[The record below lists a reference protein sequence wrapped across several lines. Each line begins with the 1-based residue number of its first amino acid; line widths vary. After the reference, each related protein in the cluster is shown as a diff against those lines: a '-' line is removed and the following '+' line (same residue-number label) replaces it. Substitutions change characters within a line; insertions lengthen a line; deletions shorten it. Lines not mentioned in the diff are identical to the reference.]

1 MSGEVVYA
9 NCGPSC
15 AAGKSGFCNHVL
27 ALMLK
32 VCKYTLY
39 NCKDTTELQHE
50 EDENSSTACTST
62 LQRWHQPRVEG
73 ISSYPIM
80 EVAVS
85 KTRLQTE
92 QKSSGIMC
100 HLYEARKV
108 DMPTK
113 LNDFVETVKDIDPDL
128 GLLQTCELNTGNGTD
143 NHVDTRFGKSPAG
156 AFGCYQ
162 LGFQESN
169 FKVTSNLPPIQ
180 RGASNTILTTIPPY
194 PSLPLDDVN
203 DDFLLDVR
211 KDLDTLQNRLL
222 DDLKVTMLDANKI
235 EENTKAQH
243 TCSAWT
249 EERKI
254 RFTASNFGR
263 VSRRKRNHEKF
274 CNDLLDAKPFRSAST
289 DHGIKYEPVALR
301 EYEKY
306 MHRIGRSI
314 KVEKSGFFVSPKLFY
329 LGCSPDGKVIDISSI
344 DQFGLVE
351 IKCPSSKF
359 SVTPTEACSD
369 PHFFLEVVDEKP
381 KLKKNHVY
389 YDQVQGQ
396 MAITGTKWCDF
407 VVYTKKGLS
416 IERIQFD
423 EEHWKKMCAILNT
436 TYFRYFLP
444 AAAKKKFAMQ
454 K

>member
-73 ISSYPIM
+73 ISFYPVM

-108 DMPTK
+108 EMPTE

-143 NHVDTRFGKSPAG
+143 NHVDTRLGKSPAG
-156 AFGCYQ
+156 AY
-162 LGFQESN
+162 
-169 FKVTSNLPPIQ
+169 
-180 RGASNTILTTIPPY
+180 RPPY
-194 PSLPLDDVN
+194 LSLPLDDVN
-203 DDFLLDVR
+203 DDFLLHVPE
-211 KDLDTLQNRLL
+211 DLDTLQNRLL
-222 DDLKVTMLDANKI
+222 NDLKVTMLDANKI

-249 EERKI
+249 EERKF

-263 VSRRKRNHEKF
+263 VSRRKRNHKKF

-306 MHRIGRSI
+306 MHKIGRPI
-314 KVEKSGFFVSPKLFY
+314 KVEKSGFFVSPNLF
-329 LGCSPDGKVIDISSI
+329 
-344 DQFGLVE
+344 
-351 IKCPSSKF
+351 
-359 SVTPTEACSD
+359 
-369 PHFFLEVVDEKP
+369 
-381 KLKKNHVY
+381 
-389 YDQVQGQ
+389 
-396 MAITGTKWCDF
+396 
-407 VVYTKKGLS
+407 
-416 IERIQFD
+416 
-423 EEHWKKMCAILNT
+423 
-436 TYFRYFLP
+436 
-444 AAAKKKFAMQ
+444 
-454 K
+454 

>member
-1 MSGEVVYA
+1 MAGGHPLSKLLFFTRAEMDRHIGKSGKNIDGEKHAHHSVPTGFKKAKTYLEDEYLHDIQTNYDQQHFYFLAKCFHSFRRNESPHNLNIALCIVSGEFVYA

-92 QKSSGIMC
+92 QKRSGIMC

-113 LNDFVETVKDIDPDL
+113 LNDFVETVKDIDLDL

-143 NHVDTRFGKSPAG
+143 NHVDTRFGKSSAG

-169 FKVTSNLPPIQ
+169 LPPIQ
-180 RGASNTILTTIPPY
+180 RGASNTIPTTIPPY

-203 DDFLLDVR
+203 DDFLLDVP

-235 EENTKAQH
+235 E
-243 TCSAWT
+243 
-249 EERKI
+249 
-254 RFTASNFGR
+254 
-263 VSRRKRNHEKF
+263 
-274 CNDLLDAKPFRSAST
+274 
-289 DHGIKYEPVALR
+289 
-301 EYEKY
+301 
-306 MHRIGRSI
+306 
-314 KVEKSGFFVSPKLFY
+314 
-329 LGCSPDGKVIDISSI
+329 
-344 DQFGLVE
+344 
-351 IKCPSSKF
+351 
-359 SVTPTEACSD
+359 
-369 PHFFLEVVDEKP
+369 
-381 KLKKNHVY
+381 
-389 YDQVQGQ
+389 
-396 MAITGTKWCDF
+396 
-407 VVYTKKGLS
+407 
-416 IERIQFD
+416 
-423 EEHWKKMCAILNT
+423 
-436 TYFRYFLP
+436 
-444 AAAKKKFAMQ
+444 
-454 K
+454 

>member
-1 MSGEVVYA
+1 
-9 NCGPSC
+9 
-15 AAGKSGFCNHVL
+15 
-27 ALMLK
+27 
-32 VCKYTLY
+32 
-39 NCKDTTELQHE
+39 
-50 EDENSSTACTST
+50 
-62 LQRWHQPRVEG
+62 
-73 ISSYPIM
+73 
-80 EVAVS
+80 
-85 KTRLQTE
+85 
-92 QKSSGIMC
+92 MC

-108 DMPTK
+108 EMPTE

-156 AFGCYQ
+156 AY
-162 LGFQESN
+162 
-169 FKVTSNLPPIQ
+169 
-180 RGASNTILTTIPPY
+180 RPPY

-203 DDFLLDVR
+203 DDFLLHVPE
-211 KDLDTLQNRLL
+211 DLDTLQNRLL
-222 DDLKVTMLDANKI
+222 NDLKVTMLDANKI

-249 EERKI
+249 EERKF

-263 VSRRKRNHEKF
+263 VSRRKRNHKKF

-306 MHRIGRSI
+306 MHKIGRPI
-314 KVEKSGFFVSPKLFY
+314 KVEKSGFFVSPNLFY

-369 PHFFLEVVDEKP
+369 PHVFLEVVDGKP
-381 KLKKNHVY
+381 KLKKN
-389 YDQVQGQ
+389 
-396 MAITGTKWCDF
+396 MFLTMIKSRAKWPSLELNG
-407 VVYTKKGLS
+407 V
-416 IERIQFD
+416 
-423 EEHWKKMCAILNT
+423 IL
-436 TYFRYFLP
+436 
-444 AAAKKKFAMQ
+444 
-454 K
+454 